1 MIIKY
6 TLNDTN
12 FNSLLNEFGNNLN
25 GKIKDYI
32 GGLFYNNKDFD
43 EYFSYVN
50 IINCMDLNSCL
61 DEKQKKDLINIIKIL
76 FKKYTNKNLY
86 LMDNFKVEIVDSF
99 SDIYSK
105 REYFYYIT
113 SNNVLINI

>member
-6 TLNDTN
+6 TLNDTS

-25 GKIKDYI
+25 DKIKDYI
-32 GGLFYNNKDFD
+32 GELFNNKDFD
-43 EYFSYVN
+43 EYLSYVKV
-50 IINCMDLNSCL
+50 INCMDLNSHL
-61 DEKQKKDLINIIKIL
+61 DGKQKKDLINIIKIL

-86 LMDNFKVEIVDSF
+86 LMDNFKVEIVDNF

-105 REYFYYIT
+105 NEYFYYIT